1 MTTTACKHLS
11 IIIPIYGVERY
22 IEACLNSLL
31 SQSIDHGLVECILVD
46 DCTPDRSV
54 EIARQRIDRYEGK
67 MSFVW
72 LKHERNRGLSA
83 ARNTGLAQA
92 KGKYV
97 LFLDSDDYLL
107 PDALTLFA
115 QAAEDHPES
124 PLIIGNYYDEQ
135 RATNNYHLRHP
146 KVISNPNELF
156 LGKTCKITAWNE
168 LILSEVL
175 VKHELTFVEGQY
187 FEDNIFNFRLFS
199 LLPGPAVM
207 LPQITYFYRHN
218 QSGIMNQVR
227 YEKVEKSMTDYLA
240 ILDDFSSHID
250 RPLYVGKSMAFIN
263 LASIATD
270 YLCKQ
275 QSYLSHPQEKA
286 QKLKRLQRKMLFTHL
301 RHLRL
306 TLFALSM
313 LHFRPLNLLF
323 RLRLFRRYYER
334 ITELFWR
341 FALATDFL
349 HFTPPNHKSAST
361 H

>member
-46 DCTPDRSV
+46 DCTPDRSM
-54 EIARQRIDRYEGK
+54 EIARQRIDSYEGK

-83 ARNTGLAQA
+83 ARNTGLTQA

-97 LFLDSDDYLL
+97 LFIDSDDYLL

-115 QAAEDHPES
+115 QAAKDHPES

-146 KVISNPNELF
+146 KVISNLNELF

-168 LILSEVL
+168 LILREVL
-175 VKHELTFVEGQY
+175 VKHQLTFVEGQY

-270 YLCKQ
+270 YLCQQ

-286 QKLKRLQRKMLFTHL
+286 QQLKRLQRKMLFTHL

-349 HFTPPNHKSAST
+349 HFTPPQS
-361 H
+361 